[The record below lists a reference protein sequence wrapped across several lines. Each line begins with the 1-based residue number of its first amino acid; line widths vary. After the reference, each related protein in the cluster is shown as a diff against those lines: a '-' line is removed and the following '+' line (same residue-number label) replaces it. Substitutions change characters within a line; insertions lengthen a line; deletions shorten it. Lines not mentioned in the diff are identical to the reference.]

1 MNIDTLIHAVIGG
14 SMPAIRSALSEMPKP
29 TPTTPAYTPPSQPQA
44 QPQIQQPPSVAS
56 VSTANE
62 TRKKAKAKSGKSKTL
77 LSDYGSMTR
86 TRRSTT
92 NATASTAI
100 GLTEATK
107 KSLLGSV
114 G

>member
-1 MNIDTLIHAVIGG
+1 MNIDALIQMAIGAAM
-14 SMPAIRSALSEMPKP
+14 SAMPQKP
-29 TPTTPAYTPPSQPQA
+29 TPAPTPPAYTPPSQPQA

-62 TRKKAKAKSGKSKTL
+62 TRKKAKSKSGKAKTL

-92 NATASTAI
+92 DAKALTAI
-100 GLTEATK
+100 GLTETTK